1 MPLFTFSYS
10 MRLAL
15 SAPVVRHSYALRCM
29 PPDTARQSVPKLT
42 YLVIGDDKPSH
53 SFDSFGNQ
61 LLTGYIERPHTEFGF
76 SVQGTADLHPDRFET
91 GGEPALF
98 RYESSLT
105 KPGPALRAFHASL
118 SALPPDG
125 MGFVPE
131 DAPAA
136 RAFAMMHAVFA
147 RMQYQSG
154 ATRISTTAEQAF
166 AGGAGVCQD
175 YAHILLALC
184 RMEHIPA
191 RYVAGL
197 MDGEGATHAW
207 CEVWHDGVWYPIDPT
222 HDCPALIGY
231 LSLAHGCDF
240 SDCALDRGVWYGCAE
255 QAQTVA
261 ATLTRI
267 P

>member
-1 MPLFTFSYS
+1 M
-10 MRLAL
+10 
-15 SAPVVRHSYALRCM
+15 
-29 PPDTARQSVPKLT
+29 
-42 YLVIGDDKPSH
+42 
-53 SFDSFGNQ
+53 
-61 LLTGYIERPHTEFGF
+61 
-76 SVQGTADLHPDRFET
+76 
-91 GGEPALF
+91 
-98 RYESSLT
+98 
-105 KPGPALRAFHASL
+105 
-118 SALPPDG
+118 
-125 MGFVPE
+125 
-131 DAPAA
+131 
-136 RAFAMMHAVFA
+136 
-147 RMQYQSG
+147 
-154 ATRISTTAEQAF
+154 
-166 AGGAGVCQD
+166 CQD

-231 LSLAHGCDF
+231 LSLAHGRDF
-240 SDCALDRGVWYGCAE
+240 SDCALDCGVWYGCAE